1 MRERYGERYRSA
13 LRLGKGGMIRLH
25 RRGSGYDD
33 KSATIHFSSSTE
45 NCALKQ
51 RKIKL
56 TISG

>member
-1 MRERYGERYRSA
+1 V
-13 LRLGKGGMIRLH
+13 RLGKGSMIRLH
-25 RRGSGYDD
+25 RRGTGYDD
-33 KSATIHFSSSTE
+33 KSATIHFSPSTE